1 MHLISRIN
9 LLTALSIL
17 SIFLSSCDP
26 AQTIYIENQ
35 TSAPASILFTFNPGA
50 QEYRFP
56 EADASDTFLVRLDT
70 LGASQEFYFGMG
82 TWDITYS
89 MDSLVAAV
97 ASIEIKSIRSS
108 ESFVGPQQVRTF
120 FIDRMSKRKDRIE
133 LILD

>member
-1 MHLISRIN
+1 MHLNSRIN
-9 LLTALSIL
+9 LLATLIVL

-35 TSAPASILFTFNPGA
+35 TSVPASVLFTFNPGA
-50 QEYRFP
+50 QEYRFH
-56 EADASDTFLVRLDT
+56 EADSSDTFLVRLDT

-97 ASIEIKSIRSS
+97 ASIEIKSARSS
-108 ESFVGPQQVRTF
+108 ESFVGPQQVRAF
-120 FIDRMSKRKDRIE
+120 FTDRMSKRKDCIE
-133 LILD
+133 IILD

>member
-1 MHLISRIN
+1 MRLTSRIS
-9 LLTALSIL
+9 LLATLLVLSIL
-17 SIFLSSCDP
+17 LSSCDP

-35 TSAPASILFTFNPGA
+35 TSAPASVLFTFNPGA

-56 EADASDTFLVRLDT
+56 EADSSDTFLVSLDT

-97 ASIEIKSIRSS
+97 ASIKIESTRSS
-108 ESFVGPQQVRTF
+108 ESFVGPQQVRAF
-120 FIDRMSKRKDRIE
+120 FMDRMSKRKDRIE
-133 LILD
+133 VILD